1 MSFDKLK
8 YSSEKN
14 TVIKKF
20 LVPQRIVACN
30 DTDKEN
36 MLLCDTPRQSAPR
49 AENCTTV
56 RRGGYVLLDFG
67 CEFQGGIDLTVQ
79 VSIPRSRIRI
89 VFGESVSE
97 ALSSIGVKN
106 ATNNH
111 SVRDMIVE
119 TCSMSSMRYGN
130 TGFRF
135 VKIEPIDNDILIRG
149 VKGVFEYKDLEY
161 KGSFE
166 CSDALLNT
174 IWNTA
179 AYTVHLNMQ
188 DYIWD
193 GIKRDRLVW
202 IGDMHPEVS
211 TITSV
216 FGYDASVEKS
226 LDYIRDETP
235 LNRDFAH
242 DDDACWMNTLPSYTL
257 WWIKIHRDWYY
268 QNGSKEYLN
277 QQKDY
282 MYAAAKLILP
292 RIHDDGSL
300 DFPSYFVDWSS
311 KDTPAE
317 EPGFRGCLVLALRA
331 AAEIFAVYDDAGMS
345 KKCLD
350 KIGCVAKALHDFP
363 TNKQMAAIVSLA
375 GLADSKAVSDGVIKK
390 DLLQGLSTFYGYYV
404 LHALAKSGD
413 TQAAI
418 DVMRGFW
425 GAMLRFG
432 ATTFWEDF
440 DIRWIENAAPIDD
453 IVPEG
458 KADIHGDYGKFCY
471 TQLRHSL
478 CHGWASGPAPFMTKH
493 ILGVGI
499 AEPGCRKLIITP
511 HLGDLEWV
519 RGTYPTPYGTV
530 TIEHRKEN
538 GKIVSKIDVPDEITV
553 EVNNG

>member
-1 MSFDKLK
+1 MSFDKFTF
-8 YSSEKN
+8 SSEKN

-20 LVPQRIVACN
+20 LVPQRVVLSK
-30 DTDKEN
+30 DSEN
-36 MLLCDTPRQSAPR
+36 ANQLLNDTPRQSAIRPS
-49 AENCTTV
+49 NCTTV

-79 VSIPRSRIRI
+79 VATPRSRIRI

-97 ALSSIGVKN
+97 TLSSIGIKN

-111 SVRDMIVE
+111 SVRDMVVE
-119 TCSMSSMRYGN
+119 TASMSSMRYGN

-135 VKIEPIDNDILIRG
+135 VKIESIDNDIIIRG

-166 CSDALLNT
+166 CSDELLNK

-216 FGYDASVEKS
+216 FGYDSSVEKS
-226 LDYIRDETP
+226 LDYVRNETP
-235 LNRDFAH
+235 LDRSFDH
-242 DDDACWMNTLPSYTL
+242 DDQACWMNNIPSYTF

-268 QNGSKEYLN
+268 QNGNREYLE

-282 MYAAAKLILP
+282 MYAAINLILP
-292 RIHDDGSL
+292 RVHDDGSV
-300 DFPSYFVDWSS
+300 DFPFYFVDWSS
-311 KDTPAE
+311 KDTPDM
-317 EPGFRGCLVLALRA
+317 EPGFRGCLAIALKA
-331 AAEIFAVYDDAGMS
+331 AAEIFEIYGDADMC

-350 KIGCVAKALHDFP
+350 KAECLKKIVPDCSA
-363 TNKQMAAIVSLA
+363 NKQMAAIVSLA
-375 GLADSKAVSDGVIKK
+375 DLADSKDMSDNIIKK
-390 DLLQGLSTFYGYYV
+390 DLLKGLSTFYGYYV

-413 TQAAI
+413 TQSAI

-425 GAMLRFG
+425 GAMLNLG

-440 DIRWIENAAPIDD
+440 DIEWTKNAAPTDEP
-453 IVPEG
+453 VPEG
-458 KADIHGDYGKFCY
+458 KTDVHGDYGKFCY
-471 TQLRHSL
+471 TQFRHSL

-493 ILGVGI
+493 ILGVSI
-499 AEPGCRKLIITP
+499 AEPGCKKLVITP

-519 RGTYPTPYGTV
+519 RGTYPTPYGIV
-530 TIEHRKEN
+530 TIEHRAED
-538 GKIVSKIDVPDEITV
+538 GKVITKVDAPAEITV
-553 EVNNG
+553 EVNEK